1 MLHFENL
8 EYQKQIFTYTFPY
21 TMDSI
26 INYISNPYNI
36 IRNLDESTNLFFINS
51 NDFIILN
58 PNYHIEYSNLKNEKK
73 NDHYISLS
81 KIKFLNKNK
90 INYNLLI
97 RNELYNNTCENNN
110 LFIQSIIS
118 DNKNFDND
126 FPNLLQYLKSLY
138 NFNDSINKNI
148 SFSTE
153 KDIQYDSTIIN
164 SNINLIYEYC
174 LNVEKMLRM
183 IGFNDN
189 YIFWKEGEY
198 GTENSKYYISNIL
211 KNNLHYYKLYKLEKK
226 NDEFIIGFL
235 REYNGKNTLNYK
247 NNFRFIKI
255 SDNLTYIC
263 CENYFLNPVSIKYKK
278 QLSKIN
284 EFLLKNLKCIFE
296 KDYINNNNI
305 Q

>member
-36 IRNLDESTNLFFINS
+36 IRNLDESTNLSFINS

-164 SNINLIYEYC
+164 SNI
-174 LNVEKMLRM
+174 
-183 IGFNDN
+183 
-189 YIFWKEGEY
+189 
-198 GTENSKYYISNIL
+198 
-211 KNNLHYYKLYKLEKK
+211 
-226 NDEFIIGFL
+226 
-235 REYNGKNTLNYK
+235 
-247 NNFRFIKI
+247 
-255 SDNLTYIC
+255 
-263 CENYFLNPVSIKYKK
+263 
-278 QLSKIN
+278 
-284 EFLLKNLKCIFE
+284 
-296 KDYINNNNI
+296 
-305 Q
+305 